1 MAAATCAEPRPT
13 HQRIITA
20 HRSSVFEFLS
30 LALSSGVRAPVALT
44 FFFPHPVSVMWGPP
58 DRVVSYLYSETHA
71 TAAWTPRI
79 PRVGQVRRSRNGC
92 RNPRITSGYKN
103 RARFFLARLNRVP
116 GEASRWSHPCPYPA
130 TRCLEAISRDS
141 IPARNQTSRE

>member
-13 HQRIITA
+13 CQRIVLA

-30 LALSSGVRAPVALT
+30 LALSSGVRSPIALT
-44 FFFPHPVSVMWGPP
+44 FSFPHPVSVTRGPP

-71 TAAWTPRI
+71 TVARTPRI
-79 PRVGQVRRSRNGC
+79 LHVGQVRRSRNGC

-103 RARFFLARLNRVP
+103 RARFFLARLSRVP
-116 GEASRWSHPCPYPA
+116 GEASRRSRPCPYPA
-130 TRCLEAISRDS
+130 TRRLEAISRDS